1 MEQHDNTGKP
11 EKYQIDDPRNIL
23 EYRSGGYSR
32 PADADIGDFTE
43 TPSSSVF
50 MEYPNTLQHGYT
62 GLGNYNDLQASMLS
76 VNSGTNTNLDR
87 QFNTIQEP
95 QLRPNMKKIDQFGNN
110 IQQDIHFQHPNYS
123 QHVYENDERGS
134 HYLFPSAINFPPTHK
149 PSVSQDLAQRSRF
162 DPPSYQMSSNYRY
175 PPRIGHN
182 YTFSKQSN
190 EAFDDSGAD
199 EDSHEKLYRHY
210 HTGSYNPPMSHRAQ
224 QSSLGYTELV
234 NSHQRMLSSNR
245 IDELD
250 SVIFPSP
257 LMYQMNSLPEFPV
270 DRTTELQ
277 QSTSS
282 GLTIPGNASSKS
294 QLYGNYM
301 NYSIPESVWSSEQHP
316 IYQLPVPIVNNR
328 VSKESNIQDYVTK
341 PESEKSQRPYQEY
354 SRNSQNKSPQVYIDQ
369 NRPYIDRSEH
379 SYDASSRS
387 AYVKRNPRNST
398 AIPWKMELEKTT
410 NRGHSRSGSI
420 LKETPK
426 SHRRSKSSLRHLPD
440 LARNEHHN
448 FHKEILKKGGATNI
462 DFNESLNTPRNR
474 DNVNL
479 SLSGMGD
486 SELDNTRAPF
496 AREVKTQNASRK
508 RNKAKYQR
516 EPVLLAAKNPMYDF
530 QLQNQERGLGIDID
544 HSIPSRMKIHSNEMD
559 ENHREDFNDQASLLY
574 GKEIHS
580 EPGHSSGLTPLLLG
594 DSPSMGSHG
603 FSSDYNASAAQR
615 GATLNKSKIMDPWIY
630 PNELIGQFTDD
641 DLHNLNTHTP
651 VAGPSNIQENN
662 SMQKIEPGVANIFFN
677 YGDQHFAQGSQQDIG
692 INYSDIPH
700 PKEPSGMDNSS
711 LKSQTRPL
719 SLPNQYPR
727 VNIPLGSRI
736 PRTLDNAIP
745 QIPQGFSSRDNDAP
759 STSTDY
765 SITGEG
771 GPHDHISFVHLN
783 DEPRMNT
790 HDSRTEE
797 LSTVGKI
804 SDVPELKG
812 NNNSK
817 DLAYGVLS
825 SNLPSLDHEGDQQV
839 DKIMRKKQTK
849 VFHQNEKSHISKE
862 AKKSNML
869 LRSHRRDSFSNRT
882 IASSRKIKDLIAG
895 KNSSQT
901 SLNTPFDL
909 EAEVPDKS
917 QFSEEA
923 RAFKW
928 SPKEHKELLRLLDA
942 GERYKWKY
950 ISEQVSHSLSKR
962 IPVRA
967 CRTKFEALFGKAEN
981 SSRLGSSLFYMA
993 YRSGWLTLKNR
1004 KTQNEDPDIDNN
1016 EQVPNKQAS
1025 KKEFSD
1031 ETSDDLTQEKNQDF
1045 QNDQSTLGSQNHLQ
1059 SLYVESMIS
1068 ENHGDELM
1076 EVEGFPKRAHCNIIS
1091 DSNKEIGS
1099 SLSINPEADSTD
1111 KNHKKRDEHES
1122 RDP

>member
-11 EKYQIDDPRNIL
+11 ESYEIDDPRNIL
-23 EYRSGGYSR
+23 EYRSGGYSQ

-76 VNSGTNTNLDR
+76 VNSETNTNLDR

-95 QLRPNMKKIDQFGNN
+95 QFPPNMKKIDQFGNN

-123 QHVYENDERGS
+123 QHAYENDERGS
-134 HYLFPSAINFPPTHK
+134 HYLFPSAINIPPTHK
-149 PSVSQDLAQRSRF
+149 PNVSQDSVQRSRF
-162 DPPSYQMSSNYRY
+162 DPPSYQISSNYRY

-199 EDSHEKLYRHY
+199 EDSHGKLYRHY
-210 HTGSYNPPMSHRAQ
+210 HTGSYNPPISHRAQ
-224 QSSLGYTELV
+224 QSSLGYMELV
-234 NSHQRMLSSNR
+234 NPHQRMLSSNR

-250 SVIFPSP
+250 SVMFPSP
-257 LMYQMNSLPEFPV
+257 LVYQMNSLPEFPV
-270 DRTTELQ
+270 DSTTELQ

-294 QLYGNYM
+294 QLYDNNM
-301 NYSIPESVWSSEQHP
+301 NYSIPKSVWSSEKHP
-316 IYQLPVPIVNNR
+316 LYQPPVPIVSNR
-328 VSKESNIQDYVTK
+328 VNRESNIQDYVTK
-341 PESEKSQRPYQEY
+341 PESEKSLRSYQDY
-354 SRNSQNKSPQVYIDQ
+354 SRSSQNKSPQVYIDQ
-369 NRPYIDRSEH
+369 NKPYIDRSEH

-387 AYVKRNPRNST
+387 AYVKRDPRNST
-398 AIPWKMELEKTT
+398 AIPRKMGQEKTT

-448 FHKEILKKGGATNI
+448 SHKEILKKGSTTNI

-479 SLSGMGD
+479 SLSSMGD
-486 SELDNTRAPF
+486 SELDNTRLPF
-496 AREVKTQNASRK
+496 AREVKAQNASRK
-508 RNKAKYQR
+508 RNKAKLQR

-530 QLQNQERGLGIDID
+530 QFQNQERGLGIDID
-544 HSIPSRMKIHSNEMD
+544 HSIPSRMKIHSNEMN
-559 ENHREDFNDQASLLY
+559 ENHREDFNNQASLLHR
-574 GKEIHS
+574 KEIHS

-603 FSSDYNASAAQR
+603 FSSDYDPR
-615 GATLNKSKIMDPWIY
+615 GATLNKSKTMDPWIH
-630 PNELIGQFTDD
+630 PTELLGQFTDD

-662 SMQKIEPGVANIFFN
+662 SMQKIKSGMDNIFYN
-677 YGDQHFAQGSQQDIG
+677 YGDQNFAQGSQQEIV
-692 INYSDIPH
+692 INDSDIPR
-700 PKEPSGMDNSS
+700 PNVSSGMNTSS
-711 LKSQTRPL
+711 LKSQIRPL

-736 PRTLDNAIP
+736 PRTLDHAIP
-745 QIPQGFSSRDNDAP
+745 QIPQGFSSRDNGAP
-759 STSTDY
+759 SKRTGY

-771 GPHDHISFVHLN
+771 GPHDHISFVRLN
-783 DEPRMNT
+783 DEPSMNM
-790 HDSRTEE
+790 HDSLTEE
-797 LSTVGKI
+797 VSIVGKI

-817 DLAYGVLS
+817 DSTYRVLG
-825 SNLPSLDHEGDQQV
+825 SNMPNLDQEGDQKV
-839 DKIMRKKQTK
+839 DKVVRKNHPKDRY
-849 VFHQNEKSHISKE
+849 HNEKSYISKE

-882 IASSRKIKDLIAG
+882 IASSSKIKDLIAE
-895 KNSSQT
+895 KNSSKK

-917 QFSEEA
+917 QFSKDA

-928 SPKEHKELLRLLDA
+928 SPEEHKELLRLLDA

-950 ISEQVSHSLSKR
+950 ISEQVSHSLNKR

-993 YRSGWLTLKNR
+993 YRSGWLTLKNQ
-1004 KTQNEDPDIDNN
+1004 KTENEDPDIDNN

-1025 KKEFSD
+1025 NKEFGD
-1031 ETSDDLTQEKNQDF
+1031 ETSDALTQEKNQEF
-1045 QNDQSTLGSQNHLQ
+1045 QNEQGPLGAQNHLQ
-1059 SLYVESMIS
+1059 SLYAESMTS

-1076 EVEGFPKRAHCNIIS
+1076 EVEDFPKRAHGNIIF
-1091 DSNKEIGS
+1091 DSNTEIGS
-1099 SLSINPEADSTD
+1099 SLSINPEADFTD
-1111 KNHKKRDEHES
+1111 KNL
-1122 RDP
+1122 